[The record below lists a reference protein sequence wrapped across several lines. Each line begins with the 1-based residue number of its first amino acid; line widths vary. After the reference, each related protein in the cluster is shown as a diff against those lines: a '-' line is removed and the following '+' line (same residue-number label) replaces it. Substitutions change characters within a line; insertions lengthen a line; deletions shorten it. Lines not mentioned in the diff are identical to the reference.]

1 MVRTYKGIEV
11 PENDDLR
18 VEAVNAY
25 GVLDTPPEQTY
36 DDVTTMAA
44 EITGCPV
51 AYISIFDAT
60 RSWLKSSYG
69 LPPNRPPRPREQ
81 SMCAPTIC
89 QRDMMVI
96 EDLRQHPRYASL
108 PAVVNPPHAR
118 FYCGVPLINR
128 DAYALGTLCVWSPE
142 QVDWNEVQRD
152 AMLRLARLTM
162 DALER
167 RRDLLMLET
176 ARAEVEAQLARSRTA
191 TERAE
196 ELVYRLLPQT
206 AAARLLA
213 QANVPPRVMDDV
225 TVLCIRLPGLEAS
238 AASGVLPELDT
249 RLESTCLD
257 VGLERIGLSGD
268 AFFALARVGSGGTVQ
283 NLDQALAGLLDTAR
297 TVLKASD
304 IDCPVM
310 SGMASGSLASVLT
323 GESRLTPTV
332 WGQPMAEAYQN
343 ARLPKA

>member
-25 GVLDTPPEQTY
+25 GVLDTPPEQIY

-89 QRDMMVI
+89 QLDMMVI
-96 EDLRQHPRYASL
+96 EDLRQNPRYANL

-142 QVDWNEVQRD
+142 QVEWGEVQRD

-167 RRDLLMLET
+167 RRDMLMLESG
-176 ARAEVEAQLARSRTA
+176 RAEVEAQLARSRAA

-196 ELVYRLLPQT
+196 GLVYRLLPQT

-213 QANVPPRVMDDV
+213 QADVPARVMDDV
-225 TVLCIRLPGLEAS
+225 TVLCVRLPGLDAA
-238 AASGVLPELDT
+238 AASEFLSDLDGK
-249 RLESTCLD
+249 LD
-257 VGLERIGLSGD
+257 GAGRAAGLERVGLSGD
-268 AFFALARVGSGGTVQ
+268 AYFALSRDGSDIAQ
-283 NLDQALAGLLDTAR
+283 RDLDNALAGLMGMAR
-297 TVLKASD
+297 ASMEAAGV
-304 IDCPVM
+304 DCSVQG
-310 SGMASGSLASVLT
+310 GMASGSIVSVVT
-323 GESRLTPTV
+323 GDSRLISSY
-332 WGQPMAEAYQN
+332 WGKPMAEAYEN
-343 ARLPKA
+343 ARTQPV